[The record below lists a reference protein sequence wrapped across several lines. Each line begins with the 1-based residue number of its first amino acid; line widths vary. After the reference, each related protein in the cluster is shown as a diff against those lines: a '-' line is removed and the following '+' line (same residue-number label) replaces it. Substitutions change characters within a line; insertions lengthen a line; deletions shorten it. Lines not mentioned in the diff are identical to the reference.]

1 MIVGRI
7 SLIIGKAVA
16 IKSDGSSRELSLG
29 DSIESDELISVSA
42 SGKIVVDTNG
52 GEQVTVNANET
63 WVAASSS
70 SASNIPKSTTD
81 ASGQPLD
88 PNSVEAIQA
97 ALLAGADPT
106 EGAEATAAGAQG
118 AAGAGGLG
126 NEGSSFVRL
135 GRGNSSAVDSGLNF
149 ETIGQAA
156 NAGQQNVFDPEIFQ
170 SASLGGAGSGFV
182 VYDDIGSDGLPS
194 DTREVIVNN
203 SSTNDSA
210 PTLEG
215 VGAIPG
221 AVIRIYDNGALIAS
235 ATANTDGT
243 WQIDTPTLSD
253 DPHSITVTQQQ
264 AGFTESDPSAPINFI
279 VDTQPPAALSF
290 IATDDQGNITGP
302 INSGDST
309 DDTQPTFSGSD
320 AEAGAV
326 IDLRDENGASIGSTT
341 ADKDGKWSITPE
353 TPLTEGEHQITAVQ
367 ADLAGNES
375 PVSESLKFSV
385 KLAPDAPVLNSI
397 IDDVGLQT
405 GEIENAT
412 STDDSR
418 PVISGTAEAGST
430 ITLLDNGQIVGTAI
444 VDSQGNWSAEPN
456 IPLNTGDHSITVTAT
471 NEMGNV
477 SEESSPARTFTVD
490 LPGPDAPSIENVI
503 DDVVP
508 QHGNISKGTGVT
520 DDTTPTVNGSAQAG
534 AIVTLYDADKNILGT
549 DVADDDGNW
558 SIAIADTEAL
568 SEGMQSITAKAE
580 LNNVESPETGA
591 YIFEVDTSTP
601 SKPGPLIITDDQ
613 GETVGVILN
622 NDTTDDRTPTISG
635 SGGTSGSTVSVLDGD
650 REIGTAIV
658 QLDGTWS
665 VTPAAPLTDGLHS
678 ITATETAPNGKVSEP
693 STAAVFTV
701 DTSAVLVSISYIS
714 DDVEGIV
721 GDVADNGLTNDS
733 EPTVQGTASAGAV
746 VAVLLGD
753 VVIGS
758 TTASS
763 QGTWSFAVPTGTP
776 LLEGDN
782 QLTAQV
788 QNPSNETVTSNEF
801 SVTLDTEAPSKI
813 DAVVGTDD
821 VGAVQG
827 NIPEGG
833 KTDDP
838 TPTFSGGGDPGDV
851 IEIFDN
857 GKPIGSTTVNAE
869 GEWQFTPS
877 TPLPAG
883 DHSITVA
890 PTDPAGNTG
899 DPSDPLTFEIDII
912 TPPSSPSIQTV
923 QDNVGNEG
931 GKTIDVPKTSGVT
944 NDATPTIIGTSA
956 AGLTVRVYNDGQ
968 LLGETTANGDGH
980 WSYTPAT
987 AFVDGVYKITAD
999 AIDAEGVVS
1008 EETGV
1013 YDFRVDLQI
1022 PDAPSL
1028 VAHDDQG
1035 DHTGPINNQ
1044 DTTDDAQPAFSG
1056 SDAEPGAV
1064 IELRDT
1070 DGTPIGS
1077 ATVDNAGA
1085 WAITPVIP
1093 LTEGEHKISAVQTDA
1108 AGNESPASE
1117 LTFTVDLDPNTVI
1130 ITHAVDN
1137 VEQNTGNLATGA
1149 RINDQTPEITGTAKA
1164 DSLVRLFQDN
1174 LEIGS
1179 VTADSNGVWSIV
1191 VAELANGDYN
1201 FTATATDAANNTVTS
1216 NSFQLTIDT
1225 LASDNIGPIVVTD
1238 DVGSIQGEITDQ
1250 AHTDDTTP
1258 TISGSGAT
1266 PGDYIQV
1273 FDGSTLISADPEVDP
1288 SNAVQVDEYGNWTF
1302 TPSNPLPEGEH
1313 EFTAQSVDAAGNEGA
1328 KTASVTITIDVSAPV
1343 APSLDNIIDDVGE
1356 QTGEI
1361 DNASTTDDA
1370 RPTISGTAEVGST
1383 ITLLDSGKIIGTAI
1397 VDDLGNWST
1406 EPNIPLNTGDHSI
1419 TVTATDEAGNISA
1432 ESSPARTFTVDLPG
1446 PDAPSIDNVIDDVDP
1461 QQGNISKGTGVTDD
1475 TTPTVTGSA
1484 QVGAT
1489 VTLYDADQNILGTAL
1504 TDDKGNWSIAIAD
1517 NKALSEG
1524 MQSLTAKAELNS
1536 VDSPETGAYTFEVDT
1551 SIPDKPGLLIVM
1563 DDQGPTVG
1571 IINNNDTTDDSTPTI
1586 SGSGGTAGS
1595 TISVFDGD
1603 REIGTATVQAN
1614 GTWSVTPV
1622 IPLGDGPHSISATET
1637 APNGKVSEPST
1648 VVVFTVDTSAV
1659 QVSISY
1665 ISDDV
1670 EGIVGDV
1677 ADNGLTNDSEPSVQG
1692 EATAGAVVTVLLGD
1706 TVIGSTTASSQGAWN
1721 FTVPTDTPLVEGANK
1736 LTAQVQN
1743 PSNETVTSNEFNV
1756 TLDKQAPSKIDP
1768 VIGTDDVG
1776 TVQGSIPEN
1785 GKTDDPTPTFS
1796 GGGDPGDVIEIFD
1809 NGKPIGSTTVNA
1821 EGEWQFTPNTPLPAG
1836 DHSITVAP
1844 TDPAGNTGDPSK
1856 PLNFAVD
1863 FTPASAVTFDE
1874 VFDNQGVKTGVLAN
1888 GDITD
1893 DRTPVLKGTGTQGEL
1908 ITVYDQGVAIAS
1920 FTVTAA
1926 TGDWEYELQT
1936 SEELG
1941 DGDHSLTVTSTND
1954 AGATTAPTAART
1966 FSLDG
1971 TQPAA
1976 PSINSVIDNDDDGSL
1991 HIPKD
1996 TGVTNDTT
2004 PVIEGT
2010 AGANLTVRVF
2020 DDGVLLGETTADNLG
2035 NWSFTVP
2042 ADKALEEGIH
2052 KITADAVNDVGVKS
2066 ESTGSYD
2073 FNVDI
2078 TAAPAPSFTAD
2089 DNVGDSQGAINNN
2102 DSTDDAQ
2109 PTFSGTDAE
2118 ALATITLRDADG
2130 SVLGSTKADDQ
2141 GHWSI
2146 TPVSALDDGAHTV
2159 SAIQTDQAGNDSLAS
2174 ETLTFTVDTTDVTV
2188 SITHAADNQEQHI
2201 DDIASGGI
2209 TNDTT
2214 PDRVGRGKPD
2224 AVVTLTQDGT
2234 VIGSVAVDSNGDW
2247 SIAVPT
2253 LTDNKLYTFVAQAK
2267 DANGNQV
2274 STGNFEL
2281 TLDTQGPTAI
2291 DAITVSDDVGAIQG
2305 QLSDGDSS
2313 DDPTPTIAGKNA
2325 TPDDIIEILD
2335 DGTVIGS
2342 TTVDALGN
2350 WTYTPE
2356 NGLPEG
2362 EHKFSARPVDPAGNV
2377 GPETDDVTITLD
2389 FTPPPAPVITQV
2401 TDDVGVAPDIGE
2413 IDNGETTDDARPS
2426 FSGTAEAGSTITLL
2440 DDGVAIGTALVDAQ
2454 GNWSAEPEI
2463 PLNTGDHSITV
2474 IATDAAGNT
2483 SPASEARTFTV
2494 DLPGPDAPAIDNVID
2509 DVDPQQGNISKGTGV
2524 TDDTTPTVTG
2534 SAQIGATVTLYDADQ
2549 NILGTALT
2557 DDQGNWSIAIAD
2569 NKALSEG
2576 MQSLTAKAEL
2586 DNVESPETGAYTFKV
2601 DSSTPDAPGMK
2612 VMDDIGATQG
2622 EITTTDPVTVTD
2634 DATPTL
2640 TGTDGTPGSVI
2651 TVKDGDNV
2659 IGTATV
2665 DKDGKWSVT
2674 PTEPLG
2680 KGPHSLT
2687 STETGP
2693 NGKVSDPSPA
2703 VVFNVDVSD
2712 VEVSITRIVD
2722 DVEGIVGNISDNG
2735 ITNDAQPNIEGTATA
2750 GAVVSIYINAEKKG
2764 EATADSKGNWSFSLP
2779 AATPLAEGAN
2789 SIEAKI
2795 QNPSNETVTSNEFN
2809 VTLDLEA
2816 PSKID
2821 PVIGT
2826 DDVGTVQGSIPENGK
2841 TDDPTPTFSG
2851 GGDPGDVIE
2860 IFDNGKPIGS
2870 TTVNAEG
2877 EWQFTPST
2885 PLPAGDHS
2893 ITVAPTDPAGNTGD
2907 PSKPLN
2913 FAVDFTPASAV
2924 TFDEVFDNQGV
2935 KTGVLANG
2943 DITDDR
2949 TPVLKGT
2956 GTQGE
2961 LITVYDQGVAIASFT
2976 VTAATGDWEYELQT
2990 SEELGDGDHSLTVT
3004 STNDAGATT
3013 APTAARTFSLDGTQP
3028 AAPSINSVIDNDDN
3042 GSLHIPK
3049 DTGVT
3054 NDTTPVIE
3062 GTAGANLTV
3071 RVFDDGVLLGETTAD
3086 NLGNWSF
3093 TVPVDKALE
3102 EGLHKITADAVNDVG
3117 VKSEPTGSYDF
3128 NVDITAAPAPSF
3140 TADDNVGDSQ
3150 GAINN
3155 NDSTDDAQPTF
3166 SGTDAEALA
3175 TITLRD
3181 ADGSVLGSTKADDQG
3196 HWSITPVSALDDG
3209 AHTVSAIQTDQAGN
3223 DSLASE
3229 TLTFTVDTTDVTVSI
3244 THAADNQEQHID
3256 DIASGGITNDTTPD
3270 IVGRGKP
3277 DAVVTL
3283 TQDGTVIGSVAVDS
3297 NGDWSI
3303 AVPTLTDNKL
3313 YTFVAQAKDA
3323 NGNQVSTGNFELTLD
3338 TQGPTAIDAIT
3349 VSDDV
3354 GAIQGQLSD
3363 GDSSDDPTPTI
3374 AGKNATPDD
3383 IIEILDDGTVI
3394 GSTTVDALGNWTYT
3408 PENGLPEGEHKFS
3421 ARPVDPAGNVG
3432 PETDDVT
3439 ITLDFTPP
3447 PAPVITQ
3454 VTDDVGVAP
3463 DIGEIDNGETT
3474 DDARPSFSGTAE
3486 AGSTITLLDDGVA
3499 IGTALVDAQGN
3510 WSAEPEIP
3518 LNTGD
3523 HSITV
3528 IATDAAGNT
3537 SPASEARTFTVDLPG
3552 PDAPAI
3558 DNVIDD
3564 VDPQQGNI
3572 SKGTGVTDDTTPTVT
3587 GSAQI
3592 GATVTL
3598 YDADQ
3603 NILGTA
3609 LTDDQGNWS
3618 IAIADNKA
3626 LSEGMQSL
3634 TAKAELD
3641 NVESPETGA
3650 YTFKVDSSTPDAPG
3664 MKVMDDIGATQGE
3677 ITTTDPVTVTDD
3689 ATPTLTGTDGTPGSV
3704 ITVKDGDNVIGTA
3717 TVDKDGKW
3725 SVTPTE
3731 PLGKGP
3737 HSLTSTETGPNGKV
3751 SDPSPA
3757 VVFNVDVSDVEVS
3770 ITRIVDDVEGIVGNI
3785 SDNGLTNDAQP
3796 NIEGTATAGAVVSIY
3811 INAEKKGEAT
3821 ADSKGNWSFSLP
3833 AATPLAEG
3841 ANSIEAK
3848 IQNPSNETVTS
3859 NEFNVTLDKQAPSKI
3874 DPVIGTDDVGTV
3886 QGSIPENGKTDDPTP
3901 TFSGGGDPGD
3911 VIEIFDNGKPIGST
3925 TVNAEG
3931 EWQFTPS
3938 TPLPAGDHS
3947 ITVAPTDPA
3956 GNTGDPSKPLK
3967 FEIDITA
3974 DDIAINITEIID
3986 NVPMQVGDISDGG
3999 LTKDITPELKGTLDQ
4014 GLPADGKVEIL
4025 RDGIVIGV
4033 ATTVGTDW
4041 SYTDAALQDGQTYV
4055 YTARVSDTAGNVAGV
4070 STSRSIQID
4079 AANPDTPIVD
4089 LSTRSD
4095 STLVGLESLD
4105 HILKHDDF
4113 TIFKQLE
4120 FDGNTDASEAGSIVY
4135 YYAYA
4140 TNARKNSAGNLTDE
4154 GTYHDLLQET
4164 TSGNQ
4169 YSAQHKF
4176 LLGSAEVR
4184 ADGSWTMKMTDTEDN
4199 PLLSKVKSVDANG
4212 NEIAAQYF
4220 IHVDAQIVDTAGNQ
4234 SSLSS
4239 ALKITIETTDKN
4251 DQTRDPL
4258 ILDLDGDGIHTVSI
4272 NNGITFDHD
4281 GDGVK
4286 ENSGWV
4292 SSTDGLLV
4300 RDINNDGLITSG
4312 SELFGDNTALSS
4324 GSSPAADGYDALADL
4339 DSNHDNVI
4347 NSLDDKFSELKVWID
4362 ADQDGI
4368 TDSGELKSL
4377 AELGITEL
4385 SLDYK
4390 EVALDEFGNQIIKQS
4405 SFVQN
4410 SETKTLSDVN
4420 LAAGPNSGGISFVN
4434 LVSGKE
4440 LVGSVDVG
4448 DGSSQASNLSLKVV
4462 VPPLSLAGEYFF
4474 ITIDGPAGVT
4484 RVTHLV
4490 TAQDVSTG
4498 EVVMPLPN
4506 NALQANNSYVDGDY
4520 SLSLVVST
4528 VSGAVTPYPGIA
4540 TFTLDTI
4547 APDAPSNVEIVNGAD
4562 DYLDTD
4568 ELADNVTVKVTLTA
4582 NAKVGDVLEID
4593 VSGDGVADA
4602 TYIIQSADIG
4612 NSVEL
4617 AIAGSLFNVNAGT
4630 NQVSAVATL
4639 IDPANN
4645 SSSQTVG
4652 MSDVV
4657 LNIDPTAND
4666 DTYTLNQAIE
4676 LQVLSNDTDQDN
4688 DSLSVSAIKTAPEH
4702 GTVVINANGTITYTP
4717 DAGYVGDDQFEYE
4730 ISDGKGGTDTANVN
4744 LEVFPKLSKPSID
4757 LAASSD
4763 SGKSNTDNI
4772 TNDNTPRLVGKADA
4786 NVTVTVYAGNT
4797 KIGETTT
4804 DDQGHWFIES
4814 TLLNDGTYALTAIS
4828 SIGGFESPASNPLS
4842 VQIDTVVDASMSL
4855 PSAQEAGAWFGH
4867 APQVKFELTT
4877 TEHVQYSVKDVAF
4890 SWGSRV
4896 WYNPGHSITANGEA
4910 ASSTTISASHTSQY
4924 SHGWFTFQATLTDVA
4939 GNVKT
4944 TNLTPVVVDPIAS
4957 LKDGGYIVTYLS
4969 PSAATDGLFDVHA
4982 QRYDVNGDKV
4992 GDSFVVNSYLKN
5004 QQINADVT
5012 GLEDGGF
5019 VVTWQSEGQ
5028 DGDGFGIYAQR
5039 YDVNNQQVGD
5049 EFQVSSYEIADQV
5062 RPEITSLADGGYVI
5076 SWMSYGQDGSEN
5088 GIYMQIF
5095 NQAGEKVS
5103 AEILVNTSV
5112 ASDQALPSI
5121 THLDNG
5127 DFVVSWQS
5135 NHDGE
5140 YNVYGRIFNSQG
5152 IEVKSEFII
5161 SSSQSAS
5168 QVLSNISN
5176 LADGGFVT
5184 SWLSQDTSD
5193 NLSINVQLFNQNG
5206 MSVLLNDIVISK
5218 NHEVVWS
5225 KPEVAGL
5232 NDGSFVVIW
5241 AAVDDTDTNIYLSKY
5256 DAQGEILLS
5265 EQIVNSEVQG
5275 IQSEP
5280 HVVALEDGG
5289 YLITWTDIQIEG
5301 ETMTIMGQQYDAD
5314 DQLVKGQFE
5323 VGKVISS
5330 ELAASEIGDDAD
5342 QDTNQLSNLLET
5354 ETISYTEQQAVKFE
5368 TNDYIAPSATDISAS
5383 DILDISFL
5391 LESGDVQMDSLDHY
5405 LHFEQAG
5412 DDLLV
5417 YIDENGSFSA
5427 ESFDQEAA
5435 SQVITLADTHIM
5447 STDYED
5453 IMKELIGSNKI
5464 VIDI

>member
-29 DSIESDELISVSA
+29 DNIESDELISVSA

-70 SASNIPKSTTD
+70 SASSIPKSTTD

-106 EGAEATAAGAQG
+106 EGAEATAAGAEG

-156 NAGQQNVFDPEIFQ
+156 NAGQQNAFDPEVFQ
-170 SASLGGAGSGFV
+170 SVSLGGAGSGFV

-235 ATANTDGT
+235 VTANPDGT

-264 AGFTESDPSAPINFI
+264 PGFTESNPSAPINFI

-326 IDLRDENGASIGSTT
+326 IDLRDENGTSIGSTT
-341 ADKDGKWSITPE
+341 ADIDGKWSITPE

-367 ADLAGNES
+367 TDLAGNES
-375 PVSESLKFSV
+375 PVSESLEFSV

-503 DDVVP
+503 DDVDP
-508 QHGNISKGTGVT
+508 QQGNISKGTGVT
-520 DDTTPTVNGSAQAG
+520 DDTTPTVTGSAQAG

-558 SIAIADTEAL
+558 SIAIADSEAL
-568 SEGMQSITAKAE
+568 SEGMQSITAKAV

-622 NDTTDDRTPTISG
+622 NDTTDDSTPTISG
-635 SGGTSGSTVSVLDGD
+635 SGGAPGSTISVLDGD

-678 ITATETAPNGKVSEP
+678 IIATETAPNGKVSEP
-693 STAAVFTV
+693 STAAIFTV

-733 EPTVQGTASAGAV
+733 EPTVQGTATAGAV

-776 LLEGDN
+776 LLEGNN

-788 QNPSNETVTSNEF
+788 QNPSDETVTSNQF
-801 SVTLDTEAPSKI
+801 NVTLDTEAPSKI

-838 TPTFSGGGDPGDV
+838 TPTFSGGGNPGDV
-851 IEIFDN
+851 IEIFDH
-857 GKPIGSTTVNAE
+857 GKPIGSTTVNPE
-869 GEWQFTPS
+869 GEWEFTPS
-877 TPLPAG
+877 TPLPPG

-931 GKTIDVPKTSGVT
+931 GRTIDVPKTSGVT
-944 NDATPTIIGTSA
+944 NDATPTIIGSSA
-956 AGLTVRVYNDGQ
+956 PGLTVRVYNDGQ

-980 WSYTPAT
+980 WSFTPAI

-999 AIDAEGVVS
+999 SIDSEGVIS
-1008 EETGV
+1008 EETGI

-1035 DHTGPINNQ
+1035 DSTGPINNQ
-1044 DTTDDAQPAFSG
+1044 DTTDDAQPTFSG

-1064 IELRDT
+1064 IELRDS
-1070 DGTPIGS
+1070 DGMPIGS

-1085 WAITPVIP
+1085 WTITPVIP

-1117 LTFTVDLDPNTVI
+1117 LTFTVDLDPNAVI

-1179 VTADSNGVWSIV
+1179 VTADSNGVWGIV

-1250 AHTDDTTP
+1250 GRTDDTTP

-1273 FDGSTLISADPEVDP
+1273 FDGNTLISPDPEVDP
-1288 SNAVQVDEYGNWTF
+1288 GNAVQVDEYGNWTF

-1313 EFTAQSVDAAGNEGA
+1313 EFTAQPVDAAGNEGA
-1328 KTASVTITIDVSAPV
+1328 KTASVTITIDVSAPI

-1370 RPTISGTAEVGST
+1370 RPSISGTAEAGST
-1383 ITLLDSGKIIGTAI
+1383 ITLLDNGKIIGTAI
-1397 VDDLGNWST
+1397 VDNLGNWST

-1419 TVTATDEAGNISA
+1419 TVTATDEAGNVSA
-1432 ESSPARTFTVDLPG
+1432 ASSPARTFTVDLPG

-1489 VTLYDADQNILGTAL
+1489 VTLYDADKNILGTAIA
-1504 TDDKGNWSIAIAD
+1504 DDKGNWSIAIAD

-1524 MQSLTAKAELNS
+1524 MQSLTATAQLDNVE
-1536 VDSPETGAYTFEVDT
+1536 SPETGAYTFSVDT
-1551 SIPDKPGLLIVM
+1551 STPDKPGLLIIM

-1571 IINNNDTTDDSTPTI
+1571 IISNNDTTDDSTPTI

-1595 TISVFDGD
+1595 TISVLDGD
-1603 REIGTATVQAN
+1603 REIGTATVQAD

-1622 IPLGDGPHSISATET
+1622 VPLGDGPHSISATET

-1648 VVVFTVDTSAV
+1648 VVAFTVDTSAV

-1665 ISDDV
+1665 INDDV
-1670 EGIVGDV
+1670 EGIVGDI
-1677 ADNGLTNDSEPSVQG
+1677 ADNGLTNDSQPSVHG

-1706 TVIGSTTASSQGAWN
+1706 TVLGSTTASSQGAWS
-1721 FTVPTDTPLVEGANK
+1721 FTVPTDTPLAEGANK
-1736 LTAQVQN
+1736 LTAQIQN
-1743 PSNETVTSNEFNV
+1743 PSDETVTSNEFNV
-1756 TLDKQAPSKIDP
+1756 TLDLEAPSKIDP

-1776 TVQGSIPEN
+1776 TVQGSIPEG

-1796 GGGDPGDVIEIFD
+1796 GGGNPGDVIEIFD

-1821 EGEWQFTPNTPLPAG
+1821 EGEWQFTPSTPLPAG
-1836 DHSITVAP
+1836 EHSITVAP

-1926 TGDWEYELQT
+1926 TGDWEYELQP

-2020 DDGVLLGETTADNLG
+2020 DDGVLLGETAVDDQG

-2042 ADKALEEGIH
+2042 VDKALEEGLH

-2066 ESTGSYD
+2066 EPTGSYD

-2078 TAAPAPSFTAD
+2078 TAASAPSFTAD

-2118 ALATITLRDADG
+2118 ALAIITLRDADG

-2146 TPVSALDDGAHTV
+2146 TPVSALDDGEHTV

-2214 PDRVGRGKPD
+2214 PDIVGRGKPD
-2224 AVVTLTQDGT
+2224 AIVTLTQDGT

-2305 QLSDGDSS
+2305 QLNDGDSS

-2342 TTVDALGN
+2342 ATVDALGN
-2350 WTYTPE
+2350 WTFTPE

-2362 EHKFSARPVDPAGNV
+2362 AHKFSARPVDPAGNI
-2377 GPETDDVTITLD
+2377 GPETAVVNITLD

-2413 IDNGETTDDARPS
+2413 IDNGETTDDARPT
-2426 FSGTAEAGSTITLL
+2426 FSGTAEADSTITLL
-2440 DDGVAIGTALVDAQ
+2440 DDGVVIGTAIVDAQ

-2601 DSSTPDAPGMK
+2601 DSSTPDAP
-2612 VMDDIGATQG
+2612 
-2622 EITTTDPVTVTD
+2622 
-2634 DATPTL
+2634 
-2640 TGTDGTPGSVI
+2640 S
-2651 TVKDGDNV
+2651 
-2659 IGTATV
+2659 
-2665 DKDGKWSVT
+2665 
-2674 PTEPLG
+2674 
-2680 KGPHSLT
+2680 
-2687 STETGP
+2687 
-2693 NGKVSDPSPA
+2693 
-2703 VVFNVDVSD
+2703 
-2712 VEVSITRIVD
+2712 
-2722 DVEGIVGNISDNG
+2722 
-2735 ITNDAQPNIEGTATA
+2735 
-2750 GAVVSIYINAEKKG
+2750 
-2764 EATADSKGNWSFSLP
+2764 
-2779 AATPLAEGAN
+2779 
-2789 SIEAKI
+2789 
-2795 QNPSNETVTSNEFN
+2795 
-2809 VTLDLEA
+2809 
-2816 PSKID
+2816 
-2821 PVIGT
+2821 
-2826 DDVGTVQGSIPENGK
+2826 
-2841 TDDPTPTFSG
+2841 
-2851 GGDPGDVIE
+2851 
-2860 IFDNGKPIGS
+2860 
-2870 TTVNAEG
+2870 
-2877 EWQFTPST
+2877 
-2885 PLPAGDHS
+2885 
-2893 ITVAPTDPAGNTGD
+2893 
-2907 PSKPLN
+2907 
-2913 FAVDFTPASAV
+2913 
-2924 TFDEVFDNQGV
+2924 
-2935 KTGVLANG
+2935 
-2943 DITDDR
+2943 
-2949 TPVLKGT
+2949 
-2956 GTQGE
+2956 
-2961 LITVYDQGVAIASFT
+2961 
-2976 VTAATGDWEYELQT
+2976 
-2990 SEELGDGDHSLTVT
+2990 
-3004 STNDAGATT
+3004 
-3013 APTAARTFSLDGTQP
+3013 
-3028 AAPSINSVIDNDDN
+3028 
-3042 GSLHIPK
+3042 
-3049 DTGVT
+3049 
-3054 NDTTPVIE
+3054 
-3062 GTAGANLTV
+3062 
-3071 RVFDDGVLLGETTAD
+3071 
-3086 NLGNWSF
+3086 
-3093 TVPVDKALE
+3093 
-3102 EGLHKITADAVNDVG
+3102 
-3117 VKSEPTGSYDF
+3117 
-3128 NVDITAAPAPSF
+3128 
-3140 TADDNVGDSQ
+3140 
-3150 GAINN
+3150 
-3155 NDSTDDAQPTF
+3155 
-3166 SGTDAEALA
+3166 
-3175 TITLRD
+3175 
-3181 ADGSVLGSTKADDQG
+3181 
-3196 HWSITPVSALDDG
+3196 
-3209 AHTVSAIQTDQAGN
+3209 
-3223 DSLASE
+3223 
-3229 TLTFTVDTTDVTVSI
+3229 
-3244 THAADNQEQHID
+3244 
-3256 DIASGGITNDTTPD
+3256 
-3270 IVGRGKP
+3270 
-3277 DAVVTL
+3277 
-3283 TQDGTVIGSVAVDS
+3283 
-3297 NGDWSI
+3297 
-3303 AVPTLTDNKL
+3303 
-3313 YTFVAQAKDA
+3313 
-3323 NGNQVSTGNFELTLD
+3323 
-3338 TQGPTAIDAIT
+3338 
-3349 VSDDV
+3349 
-3354 GAIQGQLSD
+3354 
-3363 GDSSDDPTPTI
+3363 
-3374 AGKNATPDD
+3374 
-3383 IIEILDDGTVI
+3383 
-3394 GSTTVDALGNWTYT
+3394 
-3408 PENGLPEGEHKFS
+3408 
-3421 ARPVDPAGNVG
+3421 
-3432 PETDDVT
+3432 
-3439 ITLDFTPP
+3439 
-3447 PAPVITQ
+3447 
-3454 VTDDVGVAP
+3454 
-3463 DIGEIDNGETT
+3463 
-3474 DDARPSFSGTAE
+3474 
-3486 AGSTITLLDDGVA
+3486 
-3499 IGTALVDAQGN
+3499 
-3510 WSAEPEIP
+3510 
-3518 LNTGD
+3518 
-3523 HSITV
+3523 
-3528 IATDAAGNT
+3528 
-3537 SPASEARTFTVDLPG
+3537 
-3552 PDAPAI
+3552 
-3558 DNVIDD
+3558 
-3564 VDPQQGNI
+3564 
-3572 SKGTGVTDDTTPTVT
+3572 
-3587 GSAQI
+3587 
-3592 GATVTL
+3592 
-3598 YDADQ
+3598 
-3603 NILGTA
+3603 
-3609 LTDDQGNWS
+3609 
-3618 IAIADNKA
+3618 
-3626 LSEGMQSL
+3626 
-3634 TAKAELD
+3634 
-3641 NVESPETGA
+3641 
-3650 YTFKVDSSTPDAPG
+3650 

-3796 NIEGTATAGAVVSIY
+3796 SIEGTATAGAVVSIY

-3833 AATPLAEG
+3833 AATPLVEG
-3841 ANSIEAK
+3841 ANSIEAQ
-3848 IQNPSNETVTS
+3848 IQNPSDETVTS
-3859 NEFNVTLDKQAPSKI
+3859 NEFNVTLDLEAPSKI

-3886 QGSIPENGKTDDPTP
+3886 QGSIPEGGKTDDPTP
-3901 TFSGGGDPGD
+3901 TFSGGGNPGD

-3938 TPLPAGDHS
+3938 TPLPAGEHS

-3999 LTKDITPELKGTLDQ
+3999 LTNDITPELKGTLDQ

-4140 TNARKNSAGNLTDE
+4140 TNASKNSAGNLTDE

-4164 TSGNQ
+4164 TSGNE
-4169 YSAQHKF
+4169 YTAQHKF

-4272 NNGITFDHD
+4272 NDGITFDHD

-4324 GSSPAADGYDALADL
+4324 GSNPAADGYEALADL

-4390 EVALDEFGNQIIKQS
+4390 EVTLDEFGNQIIKQS

-4410 SETKTLSDVN
+4410 SETKTLSDVD
-4420 LAAGPNSGGISFVN
+4420 LAAGPSSGGISFVN
-4434 LVSGKE
+4434 LVSEKE
-4440 LVGSVDVG
+4440 LVGSADVG

-4498 EVVMPLPN
+4498 EVVFPLPN
-4506 NALQANNSYVDGDY
+4506 NALQTNNSYVDGDY

-4528 VSGAVTPYPGIA
+4528 VAGAVTPYPGIV

-4568 ELADNVTVKVTLTA
+4568 ELAENVTVKVTLTA

-4617 AIAGSLFNVNAGT
+4617 AIAGALFNVNSGT

-4657 LNIDPTAND
+4657 LNIDPIAND

-4744 LEVFPKLSKPSID
+4744 LEVFPQLSKPSID

-4786 NVTVTVYAGNT
+4786 NVTVTVYEGNT

-4910 ASSTTISASHTSQY
+4910 ASSTIISASHTSQY

-5039 YDVNNQQVGD
+5039 YDVNNLQVGD

-5218 NHEVVWS
+5218 HHEVVWS

-5256 DAQGEILLS
+5256 DVQGEILLS

-5342 QDTNQLSNLLET
+5342 HDTNQLSNLLET

-5368 TNDYIAPSATDISAS
+5368 ANDYIATSATDISAS